1 MIEIFIIL
9 TGIAAEHIIEIMF
22 EDRSGQTQAIAL
34 PEAPRTKG
42 SQVTARNPKLKDNP
56 RNLDFVTGLLGMNDP
71 RAVSSSGKRIPV
83 QAMSVSKNG
92 KNVFNYQRQAQ
103 RRTSGSS
110 SGGRA
115 KENESPD
122 FFF

>member
-9 TGIAAEHIIEIMF
+9 TGIAAEHIIEILF
-22 EDRSGQTQAIAL
+22 EDKAGQTQAISL
-34 PEAPRTKG
+34 PENTKTKG
-42 SQVTARNPKLKDNP
+42 GQVTARNPKLKDNS

-83 QAMSVSKNG
+83 QAMSISRNG

-103 RRTSGSS
+103 RRTSGS
-110 SGGRA
+110 GGRA

-122 FFF
+122 FLF